1 MDVPVGVAG
10 LRGRGVQGGRVTRQG
25 TDPVAGVCRGR
36 QRAGVREERGARLAC
51 GRDGGQMR
59 K

>member
-1 MDVPVGVAG
+1 MGVAG
-10 LRGRGVQGGRVTRQG
+10 LQGRGVEGGRVTRQG
-25 TDPVAGVCRGR
+25 TDPVAGVCLGGRRGSMHK
-36 QRAGVREERGARLAC
+36 ECGARLAC